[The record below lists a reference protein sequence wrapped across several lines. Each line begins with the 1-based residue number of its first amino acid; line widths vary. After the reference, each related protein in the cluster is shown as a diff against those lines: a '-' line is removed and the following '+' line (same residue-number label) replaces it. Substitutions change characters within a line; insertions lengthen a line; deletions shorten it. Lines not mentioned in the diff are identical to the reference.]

1 MKSGL
6 VCALIVALSVVP
18 GVSSASR
25 SAASIRT
32 APAWVWYY
40 SAPTQCVVNHEGGVS
55 SVSPGGK
62 YHGTFQMDYSFE
74 TSTPYGRHAEARWGR
89 ASNWPLSVQVHHA
102 HEVWVRDGWGH
113 WPTYYNYCS

>member
-55 SVSPGGK
+55 SVNPAGYYGR
-62 YHGTFQMDYSFE
+62 FQMDASFE
-74 TSTPYGRHAEARWGR
+74 VSTPYGKHAVRRWGH
-89 ASNWPLSVQVHHA
+89 ANNWPLSVQVHHA
-102 HEVWVRDGWGH
+102 HEVWAHDGWGH
-113 WPTYYNYCS
+113 WPTYSRFCA